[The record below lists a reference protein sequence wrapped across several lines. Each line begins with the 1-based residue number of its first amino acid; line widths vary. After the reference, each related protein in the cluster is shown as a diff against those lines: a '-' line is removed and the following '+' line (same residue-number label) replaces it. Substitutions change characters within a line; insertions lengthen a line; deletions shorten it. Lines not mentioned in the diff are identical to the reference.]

1 MALKIGFAR
10 KYYTV
15 WNYSVSERTDARG
28 IKYRTEHYVFLRNAS
43 MNKEKALAKYPDAEY
58 CEDLR
63 GRTRSW
69 DYEYRV
75 IENNKFHVG
84 KYSGIL
90 FTACTDYNYMMWFY
104 NNCAI
109 DVQKNAIEH
118 VLIPEGYEVV
128 ENTYIWDDD
137 GYEEA
142 STRTEKRM
150 ISPEDVKAR
159 KEQEEREMQG
169 KARLEKGIPFVVT
182 TEKNLNDMGEYFIKD
197 LEITLRFEKFK
208 PGYYRDMTWG
218 YPIDKKGNA
227 KRVKNKQLLIEK
239 YELAGN
245 NIAIV
250 KEWRFV

>member
-15 WNYSVSERTDARG
+15 WDYSVSYRTDARG
-28 IKYRTEHYVFLRNAS
+28 VNYKTEHYVFLRNAS

-69 DYEYRV
+69 DYEKRI
-75 IENNKFHVG
+75 IEPNKFHVG

-90 FTACTDYNYMMWFY
+90 FSACTDYSYMMWFY
-104 NNCAI
+104 NNCATTEQMENI
-109 DVQKNAIEH
+109 AAIC
-118 VLIPEGYEVV
+118 IPEGYEII
-128 ENTYIWDDD
+128 TYT
-137 GYEEA
+137 
-142 STRTEKRM
+142 STNEKHM

-159 KEQEEREMQG
+159 KEQEERELQG
-169 KARLEKGIPFVVT
+169 KARLEKGIPFIVT
-182 TEKNLNDMGEYFIKD
+182 MKKNLNYMGEYFIKD

-208 PGYYRDMTWG
+208 EGYYRDMVWG
-218 YPIDKKGNA
+218 LPIDKKGNA
-227 KRVKNKQLLIEK
+227 KRVKNKQILIEK

-245 NIAIV
+245 NIALV
-250 KEWRFV
+250 NEWRFA

>member
-15 WNYSVSERTDARG
+15 WDYSVSYRTDARG
-28 IKYRTEHYVFLRNAS
+28 VTYKTEHYVFLRNAS
-43 MNKEKALAKYPDAEY
+43 MDKEKALAKYPDATY

-69 DYEYRV
+69 DYEKRI
-75 IENNKFHVG
+75 IEYNKFHVG

-90 FTACTDYNYMMWFY
+90 FSACTDYNYMMWFY

-109 DVQKNAIEH
+109 EDQREGIEA
-118 VLIPEGYEVV
+118 VLIPEGYEV
-128 ENTYIWDDD
+128 
-137 GYEEA
+137 YESRYTPYDSDQEVV
-142 STRTEKRM
+142 TKQM
-150 ISPEDVKAR
+150 ISPEEAQAR
-159 KEQEEREMQG
+159 REQEERELQG
-169 KARLEKGIPFVVT
+169 KARLAKGFPFVVNM
-182 TEKNLNDMGEYFIKD
+182 ERNLSDEGEYLIRD
-197 LEITLRFEKFK
+197 LGILLRFEKFK

-239 YELAGN
+239 YDYVEDN
-245 NIAIV
+245 YHTIAVV
-250 KEWRFV
+250 KEWRFA

>member
-10 KYYTV
+10 KYYTL
-15 WNYSVSERTDARG
+15 WDYSVSYRTDARG
-28 IKYRTEHYVFLRNAS
+28 VNYKTEHYVFLRNAS

-69 DYEYRV
+69 DYEKRI
-75 IENNKFHVG
+75 IEPNKFHVG

-90 FTACTDYNYMMWFY
+90 FSACTDYSYMMWFY
-104 NNCAI
+104 NNCATTEQMDNI
-109 DVQKNAIEH
+109 AAVC
-118 VLIPEGYEVV
+118 VPEGYEVV
-128 ENTYIWDDD
+128 ENTYTWDD
-137 GYEEA
+137 GYGET

-182 TEKNLNDMGEYFIKD
+182 MEKNLNDMGDYFIND

-227 KRVKNKQLLIEK
+227 KRVKNKQILIEK

-250 KEWRFV
+250 KEWRFA

>member
-15 WNYSVSERTDARG
+15 WDYSVSYRTDARG
-28 IKYRTEHYVFLRNAS
+28 VNYKTEHYVFLRNAS

-69 DYEYRV
+69 DYEKRI
-75 IENNKFHVG
+75 IEPNKFHVG

-90 FTACTDYNYMMWFY
+90 FSACTDYSYMMWFY

-109 DVQKNAIEH
+109 TDQQEAIEA
-118 VLIPEGYEVV
+118 VLIPEGYEVDESHYTPYDSDQEV
-128 ENTYIWDDD
+128 ITKQMLSP
-137 GYEEA
+137 EEA
-142 STRTEKRM
+142 Q
-150 ISPEDVKAR
+150 AR
-159 KEQEEREMQG
+159 REQEERELQG
-169 KARLEKGIPFVVT
+169 KARLTKGLPFVVNM
-182 TEKNLNDMGEYFIKD
+182 ERNLSDEGEYLIRD
-197 LEITLRFEKFK
+197 LGILLRFEKFK

-239 YELAGN
+239 YEYIDDEHHAT
-245 NIAIV
+245 AIV
-250 KEWRFV
+250 KEWRFA

>member
-15 WNYSVSERTDARG
+15 WDYSVSYRNDARG
-28 IKYRTEHYVFLRNAS
+28 VNYKTEHYVFLRNAS
-43 MNKEKALAKYPDAEY
+43 MNKVKALAKYPDAEY

-69 DYEYRV
+69 DYEHRV
-75 IENNKFHVG
+75 IEENKFHVG

-90 FTACTDYNYMMWFY
+90 FAACTDYDYMMWFY
-104 NNCAI
+104 NNCATTE
-109 DVQKNAIEH
+109 QKENIES
-118 VLIPEGYEVV
+118 VLIPEGYEVI
-128 ENTYIWDDD
+128 TYT
-137 GYEEA
+137 
-142 STRTEKRM
+142 STNEKQM

-169 KARLEKGIPFVVT
+169 KARLEKGLPFVVNM
-182 TEKNLNDMGEYFIKD
+182 ERNLDDEGKYLIRD

-218 YPIDKKGNA
+218 LPIDKKGNA
-227 KRVKNKQLLIEK
+227 KRVKNKQILIEK
-239 YELAGN
+239 YELGKN
-245 NIAIV
+245 NTAIV
-250 KEWRFV
+250 KEWRFA